1 MNPTLTTLPATDPA
15 RALQYRD
22 GLYAV
27 DLLIAAVSHFD
38 FFTWLDAHPGLTAGQ
53 ICAQLAFAARP
64 VDVLLTLCRANG
76 FVHTAANGENSL
88 TPVAREH
95 LVRSSPWYL
104 GPYYDSLKDR
114 PAAVDYISVFRTGKP
129 ARFASAADKEDWHK
143 AMLREDFA
151 RQFTAGM
158 NCRGLALGQV
168 LAKAL
173 TPHLGNRTRILD
185 VGGGSG
191 IYAATLAAAHP
202 QLSGTVLERA
212 PVDAIA
218 RRALATHGLSGRI
231 DVVAADMFTDPW
243 PPADIHLLSNVL
255 HDWDFP
261 EVRALLKQ
269 SAAHLPVGGLLVI
282 HESFIDDDKTGPLPA
297 AEYSAMLMHGS
308 QGKCYTRAEYNAL
321 LPIFGFHP
329 GPSKDTLGG
338 RGFMTAVKSTASK
351 S

>member
-1 MNPTLTTLPATDPA
+1 MNPKLTTCPTSDPA

-27 DLLIAAVSHFD
+27 DLLTAAVAHLD

-53 ICAQLAFAARP
+53 ICAQLGFVERP

-76 FVHTAANGENSL
+76 FVQTDGNGGNTL

-114 PAAVDYISVFRTGKP
+114 PAAVDYVSVFRTGKP
-129 ARFASAADKEDWHK
+129 ARFASAAEKEDWHK

-158 NCRGLALGQV
+158 DCRGLALGQV

-173 TPHLGNRTRILD
+173 APHINGRTRVLD
-185 VGGGSG
+185 IGGGSG
-191 IYAATLAAAHP
+191 IYVATLVAAHP
-202 QLSGTVLERA
+202 HLSGIVLEQA

-218 RRALATHGLSGRI
+218 RRALAGHGLSGRV
-231 DVVAADMFTDPW
+231 DVVTANMFTDSW
-243 PPADIHLLSNVL
+243 PAADIHLLSNVL
-255 HDWDFP
+255 HDWYIP
-261 EVRALLKQ
+261 EVRAILKQ

-282 HESFIDDDKTGPLPA
+282 HEVFITDDKTGPLPA

-308 QGKCYTRAEYNAL
+308 QGKCYTCREYSDIL
-321 LPIFGFHP
+321 QSLGFQP
-329 GPSKDTLGG
+329 GPYQDTLGG
-338 RGFMTAVKSTASK
+338 RGFMTAVKTASC
-351 S
+351 